1 MPPLATET
9 TLFLLRLAFLAVL
22 YLFLGAVLVVVW
34 RDMRAAEEASPGPAQ
49 VHAPGYLQ
57 VINPGTTTYVYGD
70 LLPMQPVT
78 AIGRDLGNDIVL
90 TDDFASAHHAL
101 LTYRE
106 GRWWLE
112 DLGSSNGTTVN
123 GSRIHR
129 PIPLD
134 PGDLIG
140 VGQVVLKLL

>member
-1 MPPLATET
+1 MPTVAAET
-9 TLFLLRLAFLAVL
+9 TLFLLRVAFLAVL
-22 YLFLGAVLVVVW
+22 YLFLGAVLIVVW
-34 RDMRAAEEASPGPAQ
+34 RDMRAAEEEAAAPEQ
-49 VHAPGYLQ
+49 VHALGYLQ
-57 VINPGTTTYVYGD
+57 VTNPGTTTYVRGD
-70 LLPMQPVT
+70 LMPMQPVT

-90 TDDFASAHHAL
+90 TDAFASAHHAL

-123 GSRIHR
+123 GSRIQR
-129 PIPLD
+129 PTPLD

-140 VGQVVLKLL
+140 IGQVVLKLL